1 MNTLTNKTMTNQTI
15 KGYVVEGIY
24 TSGESTCKECF
35 ETEVE
40 AKNYYESLIVDL
52 EEEKESIDYI
62 TIFFAQSE
70 DNTEVE
76 EIDELSVEHL
86 VNNIETYTYD

>member
-40 AKNYYESLIVDL
+40 TKNYYESLIIDL